1 MYLAGKFG
9 TDPNAVNAYA
19 ASSFFAVDRF
29 AGFKQD
35 WGSFYQ
41 EGGIVVADRY
51 TTSNAVHQCSK
62 LPREQWDAYL
72 DWLFDFEYRLMGI
85 PAPDAVVYLQVDPE
99 VSQKLMTGRYQ
110 GDESKKDIHES
121 NRGYL
126 DKSRQAAEYC
136 ARKLGWQSG
145 SLERYAPGC
154 CIGGDVF
161 GNREGLLPKK
171 DGRIYYEC
179 DIDTMGGG
187 SRGAKRIVYSN
198 DGLVYYTSDH
208 YGSFTLMYGEP

>member
-1 MYLAGKFG
+1 
-9 TDPNAVNAYA
+9 
-19 ASSFFAVDRF
+19 
-29 AGFKQD
+29 
-35 WGSFYQ
+35 
-41 EGGIVVADRY
+41 
-51 TTSNAVHQCSK
+51 
-62 LPREQWDAYL
+62 
-72 DWLFDFEYRLMGI
+72 
-85 PAPDAVVYLQVDPE
+85 
-99 VSQKLMTGRYQ
+99 MT
-110 GDESKKDIHES
+110 
-121 NRGYL
+121 
-126 DKSRQAAEYC
+126 KSE